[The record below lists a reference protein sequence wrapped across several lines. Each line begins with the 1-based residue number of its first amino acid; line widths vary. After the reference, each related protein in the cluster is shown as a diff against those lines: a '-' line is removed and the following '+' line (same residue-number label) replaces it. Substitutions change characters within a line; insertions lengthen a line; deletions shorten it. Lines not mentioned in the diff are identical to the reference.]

1 MDICIYNNVNKLDKV
16 LLDKL
21 TYNCYTI
28 CKITNSMQIKILALL
43 LLQII
48 TILKENKPMEY
59 REFTIKEASEY
70 LETDIANVYKLI
82 KENILTPIANEP
94 MKLTEFQLLAYLN
107 TSIPTHLK
115 VYPRELE
122 VA

>member
-1 MDICIYNNVNKLDKV
+1 MDIWIYNNVNKLDKV

-107 TSIPTHLK
+107 TRIPTHLK

>member
-1 MDICIYNNVNKLDKV
+1 
-16 LLDKL
+16 
-21 TYNCYTI
+21 
-28 CKITNSMQIKILALL
+28 MQIKILALL

-107 TSIPTHLK
+107 TRIPTHLK

>member
-1 MDICIYNNVNKLDKV
+1 MGRANIVYMLSIYIPYPYIVTKISGHIDICIYNNVNKLDKV

-82 KENILTPIANEP
+82 
-94 MKLTEFQLLAYLN
+94 
-107 TSIPTHLK
+107 
-115 VYPRELE
+115 
-122 VA
+122 

>member
-1 MDICIYNNVNKLDKV
+1 
-16 LLDKL
+16 
-21 TYNCYTI
+21 
-28 CKITNSMQIKILALL
+28 
-43 LLQII
+43 
-48 TILKENKPMEY
+48 MEY

-107 TSIPTHLK
+107 TRIPTHLK

-122 VA
+122 VAYYEYKKRMGTIISFITKEKER

>member
-107 TSIPTHLK
+107 TRIPTHLK

>member
-107 TSIPTHLK
+107 TRIPTHIK

>member
-1 MDICIYNNVNKLDKV
+1 
-16 LLDKL
+16 
-21 TYNCYTI
+21 
-28 CKITNSMQIKILALL
+28 
-43 LLQII
+43 
-48 TILKENKPMEY
+48 MEY
-59 REFTIKEASEY
+59 REFTIREASEY

-82 KENILTPIANEP
+82 KENILTPISNEP

-107 TSIPTHLK
+107 TRIPTHLK